1 MVTALALSACSGGS
15 SAEEEGATEESTA
28 QELPRVLANGTT
40 LLDLSDYFF
49 PFSLYVPDSTR
60 GYPEIIETGYGETV
74 VRVGSTFNM
83 LIAEGGDLAMKR
95 SEIADDLMYT
105 NKIVEEGEDYILYS
119 SEIKDSFLELEFH
132 FYAVKQVNGLSFE
145 FKDNKDEGPF
155 AESIA
160 RFMLESIGHL
170 QPKPNAS

>member
-1 MVTALALSACSGGS
+1 MFLVLTI
-15 SAEEEGATEESTA
+15 T
-28 QELPRVLANGTT
+28 LPPL
-40 LLDLSDYFF
+40 
-49 PFSLYVPDSTR
+49 
-60 GYPEIIETGYGETV
+60 GEQ
-74 VRVGSTFNM
+74 
-83 LIAEGGDLAMKR
+83 
-95 SEIADDLMYT
+95 SEIADYLMYT